1 MTGSA
6 DRTAAG
12 RAVRFRE
19 VEPRDLEVLLALNNA
34 AIPNVNLLDIH
45 ALRHF
50 AETAP
55 WFFVA
60 ETSASAGPAGFA
72 IVLRPG
78 AIYESLNYRWFS
90 ERYEDFVYI
99 DRIVIAEDSRRSG
112 LGRFF
117 YERIDRFAWDAK
129 APVICAEVN
138 LRPPNLTSIEF
149 HRAAGFEEI
158 DQVDHLDG
166 KRLAMF
172 VKKLGAVGRP

>member
-1 MTGSA
+1 MAA
-6 DRTAAG
+6 DIVAAG

-19 VEPRDLEVLLALNNA
+19 VEPRDLDALLGLNNA
-34 AIPNVNLLDIH
+34 AVPNVNLLDIH

-60 ETSASAGPAGFA
+60 ETAAGPTGFA

-90 ERYEDFVYI
+90 ERYPDFVYI
-99 DRIVIAEDSRRSG
+99 DRIVIAEDSRRFG
-112 LGRFF
+112 VGRAF
-117 YERIDRFAWDAK
+117 YERIEQFAWDAK

-138 LRPPNLTSIEF
+138 LRPPNPGSIAF
-149 HRAAGFEEI
+149 HEARGFERVEE
-158 DQVDHLDG
+158 VDRLDG

-172 VKKLGAVGRP
+172 AKKLGGA

>member
-1 MTGSA
+1 MSAGSPDIVA
-6 DRTAAG
+6 SG

-19 VEPRDLEVLLALNNA
+19 VEPGDLEPLVALNNG
-34 AIPNVNLLDIH
+34 AIPSVNLLDVH
-45 ALRHF
+45 AMRHF

-60 ETSASAGPAGFA
+60 ETSAGLAGFA

-78 AIYESLNYRWFS
+78 AIYESLNYKWFAT
-90 ERYEDFVYI
+90 RYDDFVYI
-99 DRIVIAEDSRRSG
+99 DRIVIAEDSRRFG
-112 LGRFF
+112 LGRAF
-117 YERIDRFAWDAK
+117 YARIDQFAWDAK

-149 HRAAGFEEI
+149 HRAQGFEEI
-158 DQVDHLDG
+158 AQVDHLDG

-172 VKKLGAVGRP
+172 VKRLGQ